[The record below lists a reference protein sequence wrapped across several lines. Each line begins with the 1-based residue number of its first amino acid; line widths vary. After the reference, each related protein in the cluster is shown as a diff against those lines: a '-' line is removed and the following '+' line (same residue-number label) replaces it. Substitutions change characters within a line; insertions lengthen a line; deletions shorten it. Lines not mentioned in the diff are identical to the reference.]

1 MRLRISFA
9 KVMMTPPAR
18 VRKPL
23 ALCDGSCDLS
33 ERPICTT
40 PKPVRISPTALISP
54 KIKVERLLIA
64 VSALPPLSSAAN
76 AVTVKQHTASTVA
89 ITIIQ

>member
-9 KVMMTPPAR
+9 KAMITPPAR

-40 PKPVRISPTALISP
+40 PKPVRIRPIARIKP
-54 KIKVERLLIA
+54 KIKVERLLTA
-64 VSALPPLSSAAN
+64 DKAPLPSAAK
-76 AVTVKQHTASTVA
+76 AVTVKQLTMSITA
-89 ITIIQ
+89 ITTAQ